1 MQKHSRREFLAHSA
15 VAAGAFAF
23 GVQPGSQSQAA
34 EASGPSDMAIARWQG
49 TGTPDDKQFKE
60 LSVKLTERAIE
71 ALGGIKRFVSRGA
84 VVWIKPNIA
93 FERKPELAATT
104 NPDVV
109 ATLVRLCFD
118 AGAKTVRVG
127 DNPVHDARRTYP
139 TSGIP
144 EAVEKLGAEVVY
156 LDRARTRE
164 MKVDGERLKM
174 HPVFP
179 EMVECDLMINV
190 PIVKHHGLAR
200 ATMCMK
206 NYMGVV
212 ENRRVF
218 HQDIATCVAD
228 ITRFMKPRICVLDA
242 TRVLLRN
249 GPTGGRIEDVD
260 VQMQVAAGI
269 DPVALDA
276 WGAER
281 LGVKPNEI
289 GTITKGQEFGLGKMD
304 YRTLSL
310 REVVVV

>member
-1 MQKHSRREFLAHSA
+1 MKRHSRREFLTHSA
-15 VAAGAFAF
+15 AAAGAFAF
-23 GVQPGSQSQAA
+23 GVQPGSQLQAA
-34 EASGPSDMAIARWQG
+34 EASGPADMAIAKWQG
-49 TGTPDDKQFKE
+49 TGTPDEKQFKE
-60 LSVKLTERAIE
+60 LSRKLTERAID
-71 ALGGIKRFVSRGA
+71 AIGGIKRFVSRGA

-93 FERKPELAATT
+93 FERKPEFAATT

-109 ATLVRLCFD
+109 ATLVRLCLD

-127 DNPVHDARRTYP
+127 DNPVHDTRRTYP
-139 TSGIP
+139 ASGIA
-144 EAVEKLGAEVVY
+144 EAVEKIGAEVVY

-249 GPTGGRIEDVD
+249 GPTGGKIEDVD

-310 REVVVV
+310 REVAVV

>member
-1 MQKHSRREFLAHSA
+1 MQRHSRREFLAHSA
-15 VAAGAFAF
+15 VAASAFAF
-23 GVQPGSQSQAA
+23 GVQPSPQLQAA
-34 EASGPSDMAIARWQG
+34 EASGSTDMVIVRWNG
-49 TGTPDDKQFKE
+49 TGTPDEKQFKE
-60 LSVKLTERAIE
+60 LSVKLTERAID
-71 ALGGIKRFVSRGA
+71 ALGGMKRFVSRGA

-93 FERKPELAATT
+93 FERKPEFAATT

-118 AGAKTVRVG
+118 AGAKTVRIG

-139 TSGIP
+139 ASGIP
-144 EAVEKLGAEVVY
+144 GAVEKFGAEVVY
-156 LDRARTRE
+156 LDRTRTRE
-164 MKVDGERLKM
+164 MKVDGERLKT

-179 EMVECDLMINV
+179 EMIECDLMINV

-260 VQMQVAAGI
+260 VQMQIAAGI

-304 YRTLSL
+304 YRSLSL
-310 REVVVV
+310 REVAVV

>member
-1 MQKHSRREFLAHSA
+1 MQRHSRREFLAHSA

-23 GVQPGSQSQAA
+23 GVQPGSQLQAA
-34 EASGPSDMAIARWQG
+34 ENSGSADMAVARWQG
-49 TGTPDDKQFKE
+49 TGTPDEKQFKE
-60 LSVKLTERAIE
+60 LSVKLTERAID
-71 ALGGIKRFVSRGA
+71 ALGGMKRFVGRGA

-93 FERKPELAATT
+93 FERKPEFAATT

-118 AGAKTVRVG
+118 AGAKTVRIG

-139 TSGIP
+139 ASGIP
-144 EAVEKLGAEVVY
+144 EAVEKFGAEVVY

-179 EMVECDLMINV
+179 EMIECDLMINM

-212 ENRRVF
+212 ENRRLF

-228 ITRFMKPRICVLDA
+228 ITRFMKPKICVLDA

-249 GPTGGRIEDVD
+249 GPTGGKIEDVE
-260 VQMQVAAGI
+260 VQMQVAAGT
-269 DPVALDA
+269 DPVALDS

-281 LGVKPNEI
+281 LGMKPNEI

-304 YRTLSL
+304 YRSLAL
-310 REVVVV
+310 REVAVV

>member
-1 MQKHSRREFLAHSA
+1 MKATTRREFLAQS
-15 VAAGAFAF
+15 VLAGSGLAIGF
-23 GVQPGSQSQAA
+23 GSNCIAGEPAQRA
-34 EASGPSDMAIARWQG
+34 DMAIARWQG
-49 TGTPDDKQFKE
+49 SGQPGEKQFKE
-60 LSVKLTERAIE
+60 LSVKLTEGVID
-71 ALGGIKRFVSRGA
+71 ALGGMKRFVGRGA

-93 FERKPELAATT
+93 FDRKPEYAATT

-118 AGAKTVRVG
+118 AGAKAVRVG
-127 DNPVHDARRTYP
+127 DNPVFDARRTYP
-139 TSGIP
+139 ASGIP
-144 EAVEKLGAEVVY
+144 EAIEKLGAEIVY
-156 LDRARTRE
+156 LDRGRVRE
-164 MKVDGERLKM
+164 MPIGGERLKT

-179 EMVECDLMINV
+179 EMIECDLLINV
-190 PIVKHHGLAR
+190 PIVKHHSIAR

-228 ITRFMKPRICVLDA
+228 LTRFMKPKLCVLDA

-249 GPTGGRIEDVD
+249 GPTGGRLEDVD
-260 VQMQVAAGI
+260 VQMQLAAGV

-281 LGVKPNEI
+281 LGMKPTDI
-289 GTITKGQEFGLGKMD
+289 GTITKGQEVGLGKMD
-304 YRTLSL
+304 YKSLSL
-310 REVVVV
+310 REVAVS